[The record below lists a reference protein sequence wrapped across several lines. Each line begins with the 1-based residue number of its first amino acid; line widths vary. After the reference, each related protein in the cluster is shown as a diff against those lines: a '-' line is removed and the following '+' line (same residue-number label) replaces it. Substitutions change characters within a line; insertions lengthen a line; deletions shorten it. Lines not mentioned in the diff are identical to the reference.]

1 MSTPHQPSPTESA
14 DVVQGCLIVF
24 EGIDGSGKTTQIEL
38 LYDRLCRDGYD
49 VIKLKEPT
57 DGQWGQKI
65 RRLFSH
71 GREGISRETE
81 LNWFLKDRRDHVT
94 HHIRP
99 ALGRRQIV
107 LIDRYYF
114 STMAYQG
121 ALGLDTAAIQAQNEA
136 FAPPP
141 DLLLLLNISPEDS
154 LRHVRQRSAPN
165 QFEKL
170 DYLKQVA
177 TVFDHMQFPYL
188 RRIDAAQTIDRMH
201 QHIWAAVDP
210 LLKRLEVPNAN
221 RITY

>member
-1 MSTPHQPSPTESA
+1 MSTPHQSSQTQAANSDKRLA
-14 DVVQGCLIVF
+14 RGCLIVF

-38 LYDRLCRDGYD
+38 LYDRLRRDGYE
-49 VIKLKEPT
+49 VIQRKEPT

-71 GREGISRETE
+71 GREGISREME
-81 LNWFLKDRRDHVT
+81 LSWFLNDRRDHVT
-94 HHIRP
+94 HYIRP
-99 ALGRRQIV
+99 ALNRHQIV

-121 ALGLDTAAIQAQNEA
+121 ALGLDITAIQAQNEA

-141 DLLLLLNISPEDS
+141 DLLLLLKIPPEAS
-154 LRHVRQRSAPN
+154 LQLVRQRSAPN

-177 TVFDHMQFPYL
+177 DVFDHMQFPYL
-188 RRIDAAQTIDRMH
+188 RRIDATQTIDLVH
-201 QHIWAAVDP
+201 QHIWQAVDP
-210 LLKRLEVPNAN
+210 LLRRLEESAS
-221 RITY
+221 